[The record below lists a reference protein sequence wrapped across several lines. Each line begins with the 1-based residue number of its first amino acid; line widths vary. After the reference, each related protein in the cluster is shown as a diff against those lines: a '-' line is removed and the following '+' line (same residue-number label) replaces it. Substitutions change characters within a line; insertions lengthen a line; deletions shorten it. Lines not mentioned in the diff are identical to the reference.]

1 MFGIVTLGVL
11 LPFIGTTLGAAT
23 VFLFKNE
30 INPKLRKFLLGFASG
45 VMIGPPT
52 LSE

>member
-1 MFGIVTLGVL
+1 MIGTVLLGVF

-30 INPKLRKFLLGFASG
+30 INPKIRKFLLGFASG
-45 VMIGPPT
+45 VMIALQFGR
-52 LSE
+52 